1 MSNLKRISVI
11 SVMFFIAI
19 LITTISFAKTGTVNV
34 EEVIVREGPSTTTNV
49 VTGIKGNTEV
59 EILGEEQGFYKI
71 KYNETT
77 GYIRSDLLNVKEE
90 VVENEQAPVEENN
103 IETEKNETVQEE
115 NVVAESTTDNVEI
128 KEEETK
134 EFPKEITLTTNVNV
148 YILPIYTSTIITTIE
163 NGNNITINREVN
175 NWSYITSGNITGWVR
190 NYNLNNPTD
199 IVADEEQQE
208 EQQEQEKVENEQ
220 QEQTANIDIGYVNV
234 SSVNV
239 RKEANTNCDILTTL
253 TRNTEVKVLAVEGEW
268 YKVKYGDILG
278 YIKQEFVSESQTET
292 TSRAEEE
299 RTTTTVETKT
309 GYISVSLANIREK
322 ASANSKVIKTLKKKT
337 KVQVAGTEGEF
348 TKIILDDGNTAYV
361 ATRLIVYNLDEI
373 EEEPQSTNT
382 ASSNNVTVKPG
393 NSSGQGIVDFAN
405 QFLGYSYVYGGTTP
419 NSGFDCS
426 GFTYYVFNQCGYNLS
441 RSCSVQAN
449 SGAAVSKSELQAGD
463 LIFFNN
469 GSNGSIGHVGI
480 YIGNG
485 RFIHA
490 SNPTRGVVTDTINS
504 GYYCTYYY
512 SARRVAN

>member
-11 SVMFFIAI
+11 SVMLFIAI

-115 NVVAESTTDNVEI
+115 NVLAESTTDNVEI

-208 EQQEQEKVENEQ
+208 EQEEQEE
-220 QEQTANIDIGYVNV
+220 
-234 SSVNV
+234 
-239 RKEANTNCDILTTL
+239 
-253 TRNTEVKVLAVEGEW
+253 
-268 YKVKYGDILG
+268 
-278 YIKQEFVSESQTET
+278 
-292 TSRAEEE
+292 
-299 RTTTTVETKT
+299 
-309 GYISVSLANIREK
+309 
-322 ASANSKVIKTLKKKT
+322 
-337 KVQVAGTEGEF
+337 
-348 TKIILDDGNTAYV
+348 
-361 ATRLIVYNLDEI
+361 
-373 EEEPQSTNT
+373 
-382 ASSNNVTVKPG
+382 
-393 NSSGQGIVDFAN
+393 
-405 QFLGYSYVYGGTTP
+405 
-419 NSGFDCS
+419 
-426 GFTYYVFNQCGYNLS
+426 
-441 RSCSVQAN
+441 
-449 SGAAVSKSELQAGD
+449 
-463 LIFFNN
+463 
-469 GSNGSIGHVGI
+469 
-480 YIGNG
+480 
-485 RFIHA
+485 
-490 SNPTRGVVTDTINS
+490 
-504 GYYCTYYY
+504 
-512 SARRVAN
+512 